1 MIKVYFASKTR
12 AVRIIWLL
20 EELNLPYELHRL
32 NFSPKDLKS
41 EEYRKVHPLGRV
53 PVFEDGNVLI
63 YESGAIIEYILTK
76 YRNGGLKPTAIAET
90 FPKYLQWFHYCEGMI
105 MPPINTIMVQKFFLA
120 EEKKIQQTLEQAERL
135 LINTL
140 KPVNFELSAKNFLI
154 GNFSA
159 ADIMTGHACYQA
171 ETLGYVDKDNF
182 PFIYKYIEKLK
193 SRQAFD
199 KAINL

>member
-1 MIKVYFASKTR
+1 M
-12 AVRIIWLL
+12 
-20 EELNLPYELHRL
+20 
-32 NFSPKDLKS
+32 
-41 EEYRKVHPLGRV
+41 
-53 PVFEDGNVLI
+53 I
-63 YESGAIIEYILTK
+63 YESGAIIDYIITK

-171 ETLGYVDKDNF
+171 ETLGYVDKDQLS
-182 PFIYKYIEKLK
+182 IY
-193 SRQAFD
+193 S
-199 KAINL
+199 

>member
-41 EEYRKVHPLGRV
+41 EEYKKVHPLGRV

-63 YESGAIIEYILTK
+63 YESGAIIDYILTK

-90 FPKYLQWFHYCEGMI
+90 FQNIYNGF
-105 MPPINTIMVQKFFLA
+105 TIVK
-120 EEKKIQQTLEQAERL
+120 
-135 LINTL
+135 
-140 KPVNFELSAKNFLI
+140 V
-154 GNFSA
+154 
-159 ADIMTGHACYQA
+159 
-171 ETLGYVDKDNF
+171 
-182 PFIYKYIEKLK
+182 
-193 SRQAFD
+193 
-199 KAINL
+199 

>member
-32 NFSPKDLKS
+32 NFTPKDLKS
-41 EEYRKVHPLGRV
+41 EEYRKIHPLGRV
-53 PVFEDGNVLI
+53 PVLEDGEVLI
-63 YESGAIIEYILTK
+63 YESGAIIDYVITK
-76 YRNGGLKPTAIAET
+76 YRNGGLKPTAISET
-90 FPKYLQWFHYCEGMI
+90 FPSYLQWFHYCEGMI
-105 MPPINTIMVQKFFLA
+105 MPPINTIMVQKYFLP
-120 EEKKIQQTLEQAERL
+120 EEKKIQETLEQAEKL
-135 LINTL
+135 LVKTL
-140 KPVNFELSAKNFLI
+140 KPVNLELAAKDFLI

-171 ETLGYVDKDNF
+171 DVLGYVDKNQF

-199 KAINL
+199 KAANL

>member
-53 PVFEDGNVLI
+53 PVFEDGNILI
-63 YESGAIIEYILTK
+63 YESGAIIDYILTK
-76 YRNGGLKPTAIAET
+76 YRNGGLKPTAIAES

-105 MPPINTIMVQKFFLA
+105 MPPVNTIMVQKFFLA

-171 ETLGYVDKDNF
+171 ETLGYVDNDNF

>member
-32 NFSPKDLKS
+32 NFTPKDLKS
-41 EEYRKVHPLGRV
+41 EEYRKIHPLGRV
-53 PVFEDGNVLI
+53 PVLEDGEVLI
-63 YESGAIIEYILTK
+63 YESGAIIDYVITK
-76 YRNGGLKPTAIAET
+76 YRNGGLKPTAISET
-90 FPKYLQWFHYCEGMI
+90 FPSYLQWFHYCEGMI
-105 MPPINTIMVQKFFLA
+105 MPPINTIMVQKYFLP
-120 EEKKIQQTLEQAERL
+120 EEKKIQETLEQAEKL
-135 LINTL
+135 LVKTL
-140 KPVNFELSAKNFLI
+140 KPVNLELAAKDFLI

-171 ETLGYVDKDNF
+171 DVLGYVDKNQF

-193 SRQAFD
+193 SRQAFE
-199 KAINL
+199 KAVNL

>member
-53 PVFEDGNVLI
+53 PVFEDGDVII

-105 MPPINTIMVQKFFLA
+105 MPPINTIMVQKFFGWR
-120 EEKKIQQTLEQAERL
+120 KKDTTNSEQAERL

-159 ADIMTGHACYQA
+159 ADIMTAIYQA

-199 KAINL
+199 KAINI